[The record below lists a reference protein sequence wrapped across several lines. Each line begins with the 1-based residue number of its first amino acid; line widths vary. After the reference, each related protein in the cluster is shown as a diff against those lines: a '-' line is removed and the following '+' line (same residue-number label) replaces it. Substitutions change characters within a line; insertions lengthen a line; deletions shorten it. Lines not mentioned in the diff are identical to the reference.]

1 MSEVKINQ
9 RTLSE
14 FSLRKVDLNTRRYIM
29 EVWDEGRYTQQ
40 ELEDTATELRRVHTW
55 ELVIVCSI
63 TLVLSFSAGFILGG
77 GI

>member
-1 MSEVKINQ
+1 
-9 RTLSE
+9 
-14 FSLRKVDLNTRRYIM
+14 M
-29 EVWDEGRYTQQ
+29 EVWGEDRYTQQ

-55 ELVIVCSI
+55 ELIIVCSI

>member
-1 MSEVKINQ
+1 M
-9 RTLSE
+9 
-14 FSLRKVDLNTRRYIM
+14 DLNTRRYIM

>member
-1 MSEVKINQ
+1 
-9 RTLSE
+9 
-14 FSLRKVDLNTRRYIM
+14 VDLTTRRYIM
-29 EVWDEGRYTQQ
+29 EVWGEDRYTQQ

>member
-1 MSEVKINQ
+1 
-9 RTLSE
+9 
-14 FSLRKVDLNTRRYIM
+14 VDLTTRRYIM